1 MLLLPSL
8 RGGEWN
14 TEPEWHLERSAR
26 TMLDFSVK
34 IQQRWLNMAVQ
45 NRWQYYEDMTK
56 DFMRGIH
63 VQMSLRKPQ
72 TNLMATKTTSL
83 AGFWFSKFA
92 KIVIKEMSM
101 ALNDQDECSDWS
113 RGNARVGYCQSCRL
127 ADRLLTLIL
136 PDPIKHVELQKQFLR
151 LSKMFPCWTQTTFF
165 WHGILSPDQGFII
178 ENSLKTLMS

>member
-1 MLLLPSL
+1 MSSACKGQRQHRPKILQFWNVNMFPEESSLTRKGSCDDLSSPCHCYKYWCMYCDVMWWWWLWWWRLESSMLLLPSL

-45 NRWQYYEDMTK
+45 NGWQYYEDMTK

-72 TNLMATKTTSL
+72 TYLMATETTSL
-83 AGFWFSKFA
+83 AGFWFRVS
-92 KIVIKEMSM
+92 
-101 ALNDQDECSDWS
+101 NNQN
-113 RGNARVGYCQSCRL
+113 GNLRWF
-127 ADRLLTLIL
+127 L
-136 PDPIKHVELQKQFLR
+136 PLGVDP
-151 LSKMFPCWTQTTFF
+151 
-165 WHGILSPDQGFII
+165 SPPP
-178 ENSLKTLMS
+178 

>member
-1 MLLLPSL
+1 MAKVRKNLHFFGSLPNMSSACKGQRQHRPKILQFWNVNMFPEESSLTRKGSCDNLSSPCHCYKYWCMYCDVMWWWWLWWWRLESSMLLLPSL

-72 TNLMATKTTSL
+72 TYINN
-83 AGFWFSKFA
+83 
-92 KIVIKEMSM
+92 INNIKPKLS
-101 ALNDQDECSDWS
+101 A
-113 RGNARVGYCQSCRL
+113 
-127 ADRLLTLIL
+127 
-136 PDPIKHVELQKQFLR
+136 KHVLTVREWF
-151 LSKMFPCWTQTTFF
+151 
-165 WHGILSPDQGFII
+165 
-178 ENSLKTLMS
+178 